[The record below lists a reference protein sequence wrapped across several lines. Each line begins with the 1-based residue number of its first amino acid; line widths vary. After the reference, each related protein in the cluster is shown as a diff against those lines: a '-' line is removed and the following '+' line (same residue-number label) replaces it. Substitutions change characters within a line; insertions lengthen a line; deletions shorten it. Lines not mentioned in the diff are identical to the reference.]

1 VREINAK
8 VRKVREVLLV
18 FFATFAAFALE
29 RFNVE
34 AIEINAEFAMFA
46 KCTSWNG
53 EYAGSAI

>member
-1 VREINAK
+1 
-8 VRKVREVLLV
+8 VLLV

-34 AIEINAEFAMFA
+34 AMEINAEFAMFA

-53 EYAGSAI
+53 EYAGQTESGVFLAFSAI

>member
-1 VREINAK
+1 
-8 VRKVREVLLV
+8 VLLV

-34 AIEINAEFAMFA
+34 AIEINAEFAKFAMFA